1 MRRWSTLPVAVLGWG
16 ALIGCAVA
24 GMAPAQAQDIRP
36 LSIRR
41 LVNGPMFLHQG
52 GPLTQL
58 FRITGTPGNPAA
70 SKAALA
76 QSERLVGFGSLPAA
90 KLQYVHLLQTLGIA
104 QAVEQ
109 KGGSVRLKQVGT
121 HQITGTATR
130 PTLIFPVQLQEAPT
144 PRGPWTGHPYT
155 LRLTYV
161 GHALQPGLTPVPV
174 LSALSLVAR

>member
-1 MRRWSTLPVAVLGWG
+1 MRRWRIPPVAVLGWG
-16 ALIGCAVA
+16 VLIGCTVA
-24 GMAPAQAQDIRP
+24 GMTPAQAQDIRP
-36 LSIRR
+36 LSIRQ

-58 FRITGTPGNPAA
+58 FRISGTPGNPAA

-76 QSERLVGFGSLPAA
+76 QSERLAGFGSLPAA

-104 QAVEQ
+104 QAVER
-109 KGGSVRLKQVGT
+109 KGASVRLKQTGT
-121 HQITGTATR
+121 HQITGTASR

-144 PRGPWTGHPYT
+144 PHGPWTGQSYT

-161 GHALQPGLTPVPV
+161 GHALQPGFAPVPT
-174 LSALSLVAR
+174 LAAMALVAR